1 MDATIVSDNPRERIG
16 GNNPPEEPKT
26 LLDRAREGYAT
37 LSAAIA
43 DLPVI
48 QNEDDARTI
57 KGHIDQLKSYY
68 DELEAERDGKVRP
81 LNNEVAEINGTY
93 RPVRDPIDTLRKEA
107 QRRLGIFLQAEE
119 ERRAREAEA
128 ARQAAIE
135 TEAKA
140 RAAESREAEAI
151 ENADQGE
158 CTDVGA
164 AIAKADEAFD
174 EFKRADRFAKRAE
187 RDAHVKIGGGFGRS
201 ASLRTKESLE
211 VVDAKKAIASLL
223 KAGPLPEK
231 LAEAILSA
239 ARDYRKVKGK
249 LPDGVVAHNS
259 RGL

>member
-1 MDATIVSDNPRERIG
+1 MDATTVSDNPRERIG
-16 GNNPPEEPKT
+16 GNGPPEEPKSA
-26 LLDRAREGYAT
+26 LERAREGYAT

-48 QNEDDARTI
+48 QNEDEAREI

-68 DELEAERDGKVRP
+68 DELETERDGKVRP
-81 LNNEVAEINGTY
+81 LNNEVAEINGAY

-107 QRRLGIFLQAEE
+107 SRRLGIFLAAEE
-119 ERRAREAEA
+119 ERRAREAEI

-135 TEAKA
+135 AEEKA

-164 AIAKADEAFD
+164 AIADADAAFG
-174 EFKRADRFAKRAE
+174 EYQRADRSAKRAE
-187 RDAHVKIGGGFGRS
+187 RNAHVKIGGGIGRS
-201 ASLRTKESLE
+201 ASLRTKEELE
-211 VVDAKKAIASLL
+211 VVDAKKAIASLI

-231 LAEAILSA
+231 VAEAILSA

-249 LPDGVVAHNS
+249 LPDGVAAHTS